1 MAAMARLRRP
11 VAAATTGDGGCG
23 AAAAGGNGG
32 CGVRWRLQRPV
43 TAVATALGSA
53 GCGDAEARVSGS
65 GKKNQALIIML
76 EEKNSCRIG

>member
-1 MAAMARLRRP
+1 MAATARLRRP
-11 VAAATTGDGGCG
+11 VAAATAGDGGCG
-23 AAAAGGNGG
+23 TAAAGGNGG

-43 TAVATALGSA
+43 TALGSA

-65 GKKNQALIIML
+65 GKKNQALITML